1 VTGVRGGVGSMLN
14 PDWDRVRFHQCR
26 RRLSL
31 GLQRNTSAQHPHFL
45 AMGAGGFESVL
56 SLRWGA
62 ALQPLKGGGLEPSV
76 GGRPTSSSPTEVT
89 LAWHNK
95 LTFDR
100 LEASEQ
106 RGWRLDLSSI

>member
-1 VTGVRGGVGSMLN
+1 MLN
-14 PDWDRVRFHQCR
+14 PDWDRVRFHPCR
-26 RRLSL
+26 RRLSF
-31 GLQRNTSAQHPHFL
+31 GLQRDTSGQYPHFQ

-62 ALQPLKGGGLEPSV
+62 ALQLLKRGGLEPSV

-100 LEASEQ
+100 LEASEK
-106 RGWRLDLSSI
+106 RGWRPDLSSI

>member
-1 VTGVRGGVGSMLN
+1 MLN

-26 RRLSL
+26 RRLEL
-31 GLQRNTSAQHPHFL
+31 GLQGHTSAQYPHFQ

-62 ALQPLKGGGLEPSV
+62 ALQTSE
-76 GGRPTSSSPTEVT
+76 GRWPGIIRERPPTSSSPTEVT

-106 RGWRLDLSSI
+106 RGWRLDLSSIRIIGR